1 MSNSGDKRPRPPL
14 VNPAMPA
21 WGNGRRNPLRRRS
34 RINWRTWFFVFLLLG
49 AFGIYA
55 ILPEAPFS
63 LGEAPLTGP
72 VERVADGD
80 TIEIGGQRIRLTGL
94 DAPEWNQ
101 TCSRADAADWA
112 CGRAAADRMRGLT
125 RGATLSCEGE
135 GHDRYGRLLATCR
148 AGDADIAEALVRDG
162 LAVASG
168 GYIRAESEARH
179 AGRGIW
185 QGRFDRPADWRAAKT
200 AEPQGNPSRFERF
213 LAWLL
218 DLFSS

>member
-1 MSNSGDKRPRPPL
+1 MRPPI

-21 WGNGRRNPLRRRS
+21 WGNGRRNPLVRRS
-34 RINWRTWFFVFLLLG
+34 RINWRTWLIVIVLLG
-49 AFGIYA
+49 ALGVYA
-55 ILPEAPFS
+55 ALPEAPFA

-101 TCSRADAADWA
+101 TCSRADGADWP
-112 CGRAAADRMRGLT
+112 CGRAATDRMRDLT
-125 RGATLSCEGE
+125 RGAMLSCKGE

-148 AGDADIAEALVRDG
+148 AGDADIAESLVRDG

-168 GYIRAESEARH
+168 SYIRTESEARR

-185 QGRFDRPADWRAAKT
+185 QGRFDRPADWRATKT

-213 LAWLL
+213 LAWLAG
-218 DLFSS
+218 LFSS